1 MNKDIPREVG
11 PWGGNK
17 GKAWD
22 DGRLQGRIIGID
34 VHVGNGVIHRIHYRY
49 ESEDYCD
56 SSPVVLSN
64 KHGGDGATAIYRI
77 ELEKDMKADHKN
89 KSKNKCT
96 QEELVGISGF
106 YGAFDG
112 NCCGEYQV
120 VRSISFYTDKGKYGP
135 YGTEIGTFFNSPACT
150 NAKVVGFHGRSG
162 EYLDA
167 IGVHVEY

>member
-1 MNKDIPREVG
+1 MEKDIPREVG

-34 VHVGNGVIHRIHYRY
+34 VHVGNGVIHGIHYRY
-49 ESEDYCD
+49 ESKDNCT
-56 SSPVVLSN
+56 SSPVVLSK
-64 KHGGDGATAIYRI
+64 KHGGDGATTIYRI
-77 ELEKDMKADHKN
+77 ELEKDIN
-89 KSKNKCT
+89 KDKKDKCP
-96 QEELVGISGF
+96 EAEVLVGISGF
-106 YGAFDG
+106 YGALDG

-120 VRSISFYTDKGKYGP
+120 VRSISFYTNKGKYGP
-135 YGTEIGTFFNSPACT
+135 YGTEIGTCFNSPVST

-167 IGVHVEY
+167 IGVHVQY